1 MTPKDS
7 DNVTE
12 EILVLDLSGKPDGIF
27 NKSIVGVVLA
37 HPVTGEKKCQRFT
50 GIPFAQPPIGDL
62 RWEKP
67 VPLEAPNTL
76 EFDEDCLR
84 LNIWRPVGEPPMG
97 GWPVFV
103 YYHGGFLQF
112 GDANYENDLDFTEL
126 IYSHGAKCIFV
137 APMYRLSVL
146 GFLASADL
154 NHANFGLWDQRMAL
168 EWTYKNI
175 SAFGGNSESIGIG
188 GYSAGSYSAFL
199 QLQFDIQQPADQQII
214 RRVALQS
221 NCPITAPISWGSN
234 QVHKKYEQLLQSCG
248 IPASETP
255 EKRLR
260 HLRGLN
266 MKQLLSALA
275 TLTDPV
281 FRPVLDE
288 SFISSSMMLDIY
300 NGTMARA
307 IAKRHIS
314 ILFGYTQ
321 REEAVYGA
329 IAPNTE
335 VQVKNTLRQ
344 YFPERVISAA
354 WPLYVRGVGSP
365 AVDWPMVFG
374 DMFADLQVRVGG
386 IGLAK
391 ELVSG
396 GVPTSLLYRY
406 EVQWRAQAIDAFLPP
421 EMGATHGSDA
431 QLVWFATDKLLKHDE
446 KSVVQRWVLPWV
458 AWVEGREN
466 VARSGWRLPGLEKKR
481 VLESDGQ
488 INTVDVDSRKLIA
501 VWEAIKAATI

>member
-1 MTPKDS
+1 
-7 DNVTE
+7 
-12 EILVLDLSGKPDGIF
+12 
-27 NKSIVGVVLA
+27 
-37 HPVTGEKKCQRFT
+37 
-50 GIPFAQPPIGDL
+50 
-62 RWEKP
+62 
-67 VPLEAPNTL
+67 
-76 EFDEDCLR
+76 
-84 LNIWRPVGEPPMG
+84 
-97 GWPVFV
+97 
-103 YYHGGFLQF
+103 
-112 GDANYENDLDFTEL
+112 
-126 IYSHGAKCIFV
+126 
-137 APMYRLSVL
+137 
-146 GFLASADL
+146 
-154 NHANFGLWDQRMAL
+154 MAL

-248 IPASETP
+248 IPASERP